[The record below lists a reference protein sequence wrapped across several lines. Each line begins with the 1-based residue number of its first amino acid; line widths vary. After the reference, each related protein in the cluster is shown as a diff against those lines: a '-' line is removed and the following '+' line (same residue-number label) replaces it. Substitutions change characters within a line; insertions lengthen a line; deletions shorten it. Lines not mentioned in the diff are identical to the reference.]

1 MKRMAR
7 FTEPYHMLPAGI
19 FREDEYLKVTENRR
33 DSYRQ
38 QVLNGIEVGKG
49 YRLRL
54 FPVWFER
61 RGNAGTGLS
70 QTKAVSSAAHLRGDI
85 SLAALAHEQLQ
96 WLVGRN
102 PFVQSLMYG
111 EGYDYPPQYTP
122 MSGDMA
128 GALPVG
134 IETRLDNDVPYW
146 PPANCYNY
154 KEVWVQP
161 VARWIYIMTDLFGP
175 SVVTGYVVPDGRPV
189 VIGNRQFDPDPVTGV
204 FRATVPAGK
213 YIVRHGAQ
221 SKTATLLPG
230 GMYALDLRPESGVEL
245 ATARE
250 MRADGQ
256 VTLRVSVRGSG
267 RHRLSVRADNLTVSE
282 PDKEI
287 TLTAGSAQT
296 LVWRGKTNRIDAPWV
311 AVVIPDGDLSQKQEI
326 IGSTKD

>member
-1 MKRMAR
+1 M
-7 FTEPYHMLPAGI
+7 
-19 FREDEYLKVTENRR
+19 
-33 DSYRQ
+33 
-38 QVLNGIEVGKG
+38 
-49 YRLRL
+49 

-85 SLAALAHEQLQ
+85 GLAALAQEQLQ

-161 VARWIYIMTDLFGP
+161 VARWIYIMADLFGP
-175 SVVTGYVVPDGRPV
+175 SVVTGYVVPDGKPV
-189 VIGNRQFDPDPVTGV
+189 VIGNSSGAACSNSIPIRSAACFARLYRRAGTSSVTE
-204 FRATVPAGK
+204 RN
-213 YIVRHGAQ
+213 R
-221 SKTATLLPG
+221 
-230 GMYALDLRPESGVEL
+230 
-245 ATARE
+245 
-250 MRADGQ
+250 
-256 VTLRVSVRGSG
+256 
-267 RHRLSVRADNLTVSE
+267 RL
-282 PDKEI
+282 
-287 TLTAGSAQT
+287 
-296 LVWRGKTNRIDAPWV
+296 
-311 AVVIPDGDLSQKQEI
+311 
-326 IGSTKD
+326 